1 MWNCSTNSVCYIP
14 AWEQEAQWAK
24 GSSYPLLLH
33 SPHCTQWAHSRAV
46 LLSSCAGGCC
56 LHGSAQ
62 TWTNDLFQITL
73 PCFTSPSTSG
83 SLSQAW
89 DHLAPR
95 LMEPSDFPQGS
106 TKSLLTVT
114 AETRDE
120 RAERHFPVQQQ
131 RQPPFTG
138 CWPDA
143 FQGTSGPLS
152 NTRSLNSLT
161 S

>member
-14 AWEQEAQWAK
+14 DMGT
-24 GSSYPLLLH
+24 GSTMSQRQLLPPAPALTSLH
-33 SPHCTQWAHSRAV
+33 TVGRAA

-95 LMEPSDFPQGS
+95 LMEASDFAQGS

-131 RQPPFTG
+131 EQPPFTG

-143 FQGTSGPLS
+143 FQGASGPLS